1 MALWKRTV
9 WVFLSAR
16 PGANLFSSVTPICV
30 TGPASIRRVD
40 VGNWQCTFCHL
51 ASTFVKQDE
60 LKPVIKIKQYEL
72 SNLLGFKAAFFFFA
86 LLELVNW
93 ACIGHVAAVVEIL
106 HLMQQS
112 VLPMTLIS
120 DTLVCFFFR
129 SHTVCF
135 FFPLACL
142 FQ

>member
-1 MALWKRTV
+1 M

-16 PGANLFSSVTPICV
+16 PGTNLFSSVTPICV
-30 TGPASIRRVD
+30 TGPASIRRGD

-72 SNLLGFKAAFFFFA
+72 SLTCWGLRQLFFFFA

-120 DTLVCFFFR
+120 DTLVCFFFFR
-129 SHTVCF
+129 SHTVWF
-135 FFPLACL
+135 FFL
-142 FQ
+142 